1 MTLIICLFLFSCVE
15 INKSE
20 KEIVGKWM
28 LYGYD
33 STLNPLN
40 QYRGMGFQNLEEYLF
55 IKDDGTYCKGD
66 NDGYENVGNWSING
80 NDLCS
85 QETGYTGRLEIGQEE
100 EKICGSF
107 NIEGNK
113 LEWILGPNVWI
124 YERSDES
131 KIECTHWDCSTHRRG
146 G

>member
-1 MTLIICLFLFSCVE
+1 MKKILMTLIICLFLFSCVE

-33 STLNPLN
+33 SP
-40 QYRGMGFQNLEEYLF
+40 LEEYLI

-66 NDGYENVGNWSING
+66 NDDYENVGNWSINR

-131 KIECTHWDCSTHRRG
+131 KIECTH
-146 G
+146 

>member
-33 STLNPLN
+33 SP
-40 QYRGMGFQNLEEYLF
+40 LEEYLI
-55 IKDDGTYCKGD
+55 IKDDGTYCMGD
-66 NDGYENVGNWSING
+66 NDGYENMGNWSING